1 VTTAAVLVAAGR
13 GERLGVGGPKALLPL
28 AGRTLLEHALDGLRG
43 AGVRRLVVVHPA
55 GVGETAAQLAPDA
68 TLAIGGDTRTASV
81 RAGLAAVDDDVE
93 VVAVH
98 DAARPLMPVEVI
110 REALAAVTGDVVAAA
125 PARPVPDTLKRV
137 VDGDVVGTVDRH
149 DLVAVQT
156 PQVFRRVV
164 LDAALARDREATD
177 DLALV
182 EALLADGGAHGRI
195 VTVPGSA
202 LGLKITWP
210 EDLELAE
217 ALCRAPAG
225 AAAAERSEGRGRR
238 SRKQT

>member
-1 VTTAAVLVAAGR
+1 MTTAAVLVAAGR

-43 AGVRRLVVVHPA
+43 AGVSRLVVVHPP

-68 TLAIGGDTRTASV
+68 ELVVGGDTRTASV
-81 RAGLAAVDDDVE
+81 RAGLAALAADVE

-110 REALAAVTGDVVAAA
+110 RDALAAVTGDVVACA
-125 PARPVPDTLKRV
+125 PARPVGDTLKRV
-137 VDGDVVGTVDRH
+137 VHGEVVGTVDRQE
-149 DLVAVQT
+149 LVAVQT
-156 PQVFRRVV
+156 PQVFRREV
-164 LDAALARDREATD
+164 LDAALDGGREATD

-182 EALLADGGAHGRI
+182 EALLADGRVRGRI
-195 VTVPGSA
+195 VTVPGSVR
-202 LGLKITWP
+202 GLKITWP

-217 ALCRAPAG
+217 SLCR
-225 AAAAERSEGRGRR
+225 
-238 SRKQT
+238 SREQ